1 MNIKSFGELTC
12 NDILYS
18 HTGHKVKIHSIHHY
32 DKGTKSK
39 ILLDCYSYSQ
49 DCDPKLTFQQL
60 QTSGG
65 YIAYSILYTS
75 EYEYKIH
82 RKQELIKTF
91 DLLKEKALI
100 AFNEVIKF
108 RGEHLEE
115 LNALTTRQLEE
126 LKKDNL

>member
-1 MNIKSFGELTC
+1 MNIKTFGELTC
-12 NDILYS
+12 NDILYT
-18 HTGHKVKIHSIHHY
+18 HTGHKIKITSIHHY
-32 DKGTKSK
+32 DHGAKSK
-39 ILLDCYSYSQ
+39 ISLDCYSYSQ
-49 DCDPKLTFQQL
+49 DCDPKLTSQQL

-82 RKQELIKTF
+82 KKEELIKTF
-91 DLLKEKALI
+91 DLLKGKALN
-100 AFNEVIKF
+100 AFNEVVKF
-108 RGEHLEE
+108 RSEHLEE